1 MEFLPVHNMTCDK
14 PCCSCVHNYNAIS
27 DCSADRGKDTR
38 EYNTLLDNLTSITNS
53 LTTVTGSKDEL
64 RLKFAQ
70 KRWLDITASP
80 SENEL
85 VILVLGRVAEDSR
98 TFYEF
103 VMLLS
108 EIGGMDLAAKALTTT
123 LQEYGELP

>member
-1 MEFLPVHNMTCDK
+1 M
-14 PCCSCVHNYNAIS
+14 
-27 DCSADRGKDTR
+27 
-38 EYNTLLDNLTSITNS
+38 
-53 LTTVTGSKDEL
+53 TGSKDEL
-64 RLKFAQ
+64 HSKFLQ

-80 SENEL
+80 SESEL
-85 VILVLGRVAEDSR
+85 VILVLGRVAEESR